1 MLGAAKILENME
13 IGHNVMHGQWDW
25 MNDPEIHSSTWEWD
39 TAQPAEQWKHSHNY
53 VHHQFTNVLGHDN
66 DIGYGIL
73 RMAREQK
80 WSPFNLGQPVY
91 NALLA
96 TLFQWGV
103 ALHDLDIEAIRK
115 REKDPKVMKKQLA
128 QIGRKIR
135 RQIGKDYVF
144 FPALTG
150 PAFLAHRG
158 ANGLANLIRN
168 LWSYMIIFCGHFPDG
183 ALHFTEEEIEDETR
197 AEWYLRQMLG
207 SANFTGSPLLHIAS
221 GNLGYQIEHHLFPD
235 LPSNRYAE
243 ISDKVRPLCEKYGIP
258 YTTGPLYKQYGQAL
272 RTITKLSLPNRF
284 TKPDR
289 ATARETPEVPRGRAK
304 RRRAPDPP
312 YRDGCLDLQGL
323 RVIDMPAGG
332 MRRDPV
338 RQHGRPRAGQ
348 AQGDPVRAQPDLRR
362 VRREPRAAGGLPRQR
377 GGGRPQRVPLPAV
390 HIVVRRGWRR
400 GLGRGVERVARPPS
414 PPTAWVLVTTSGFE
428 FVRPT
433 PGVGRPAPGVL
444 AELGDRGPQ
453 AAHVLSPAC
462 ADCGHGNSRRRG
474 RRGR

>member
-1 MLGAAKILENME
+1 MAIADVKEYTHLSEEEVEELGREFDQIRKDIEESRGDADAAYINRMITIQRRLAVAGRITLFASKWKPAFWAGAAMLGAAKILENME

-66 DIGYGIL
+66 DIGYGVL

-91 NALLA
+91 NAMLA

-144 FPALTG
+144 FPLLTG
-150 PAFLAHRG
+150 PAYKQTIM
-158 ANGLANLIRN
+158 ANATANLARN

-183 ALHFTEEEIEDETR
+183 ALHFTEEEVEDETR

-207 SANFTGSPLLHIAS
+207 SANFTGGPLLHIAS
-221 GNLGYQIEHHLFPD
+221 GNLGYQIEHHLYPD
-235 LPSNRYAE
+235 LPSNRYGE
-243 ISDKVRPLCEKYGIP
+243 ISEKIRPLAEKYGIP

-272 RTITKLSLPNRF
+272 RTIMKLSLPNKF
-284 TKPDR
+284 TKPNRRDYP
-289 ATARETPEVPRGRAK
+289 ETPEVPRGRRQDDERPI
-304 RRRAPDPP
+304 RRTET
-312 YRDGCLDLQGL
+312 
-323 RVIDMPAGG
+323 GG
-332 MRRDPV
+332 
-338 RQHGRPRAGQ
+338 
-348 AQGDPVRAQPDLRR
+348 
-362 VRREPRAAGGLPRQR
+362 
-377 GGGRPQRVPLPAV
+377 
-390 HIVVRRGWRR
+390 W
-400 GLGRGVERVARPPS
+400 
-414 PPTAWVLVTTSGFE
+414 TSK
-428 FVRPT
+428 
-433 PGVGRPAPGVL
+433 AS
-444 AELGDRGPQ
+444 A
-453 AAHVLSPAC
+453 
-462 ADCGHGNSRRRG
+462 
-474 RRGR
+474 